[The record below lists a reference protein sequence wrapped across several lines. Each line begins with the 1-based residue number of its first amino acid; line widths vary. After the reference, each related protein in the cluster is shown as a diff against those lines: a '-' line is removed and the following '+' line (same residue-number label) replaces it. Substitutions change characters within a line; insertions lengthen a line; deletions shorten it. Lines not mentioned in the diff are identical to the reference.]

1 MTSTTPPA
9 VPRFR
14 VRAIADA
21 AALVAGGAAYLGLGE
36 ERGFLVFVF
45 ADPAGT
51 IGAWEVALF
60 RREAPPVQARDL
72 MDNYFALRSDL
83 HAARAGRAGGR
94 VDASRSPGG

>member
-1 MTSTTPPA
+1 MAPAVVTA

-21 AALVAGGAAYLGLGE
+21 AALVAGGATYLGLEE

-72 MDNYFALRSDL
+72 LDCYFALRSDL
-83 HAARAGRAGGR
+83 HAARSRRAGGP
-94 VDASRSPGG
+94 VAASCAPGG